1 MRINELE
8 NGLSQAQ
15 GAHEMSS
22 MDVQEALQRFLVVS
36 DGSLPVQPP
45 RQATFGHSSVMNILR
60 EGQCLQ
66 FSTWFPMIVYLILA
80 CCTRTPKHQKEEKE
94 EKKREKGCN
103 KLVTQNGLS

>member
-36 DGSLPVQPP
+36 DGSLPV
-45 RQATFGHSSVMNILR
+45 
-60 EGQCLQ
+60 
-66 FSTWFPMIVYLILA
+66 
-80 CCTRTPKHQKEEKE
+80 
-94 EKKREKGCN
+94 
-103 KLVTQNGLS
+103 